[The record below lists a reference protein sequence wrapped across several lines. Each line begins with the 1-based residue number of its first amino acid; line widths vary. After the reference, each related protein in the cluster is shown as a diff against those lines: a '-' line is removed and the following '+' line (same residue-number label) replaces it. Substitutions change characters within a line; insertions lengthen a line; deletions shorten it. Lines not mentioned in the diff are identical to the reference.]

1 MKNYESKDLRNVAV
15 VGHGSCGKTS
25 LTGAL
30 CFTAGSSKRLGS
42 VDDGNALTDYSQ
54 DEIERKNSINLS
66 IAYAE
71 YEKTKINLIDAPG
84 YLDFLG
90 DAYAAMRGSDN
101 ALLVV
106 HGANGVEIGTNK
118 MASKTNEDN
127 IPVAVFVNM
136 MDKENADFDKIL
148 EQLRELFDGHVVPM
162 TWPVGQGDDFK
173 GVVDVRRRKAC
184 IGVPGTQ
191 TGESKEE
198 DIPAEMVERVDEMY
212 KEFIE
217 DVAEQDEALM
227 EKYFAEEPL
236 TPQEIGAAMQK
247 GILNRE
253 FIPVFCGSSSSTFGV
268 PQLLD
273 GLAHMMPDPT
283 MFPALTAKAGETEV
297 QIERTN
303 DSPLTAMVFK
313 TISEPHVGELSFFR
327 VGSGVI
333 KTGDEVLNA
342 SMDQVE
348 RLGHLNV
355 MQGRDREEVSQ
366 LCAGDIG
373 VVTKLKVTHT
383 GNTLSSKQ
391 KALILP
397 DIDFP
402 KPVMNVAIAP
412 KSRGDE
418 DKISSGLRKLQEED
432 RSFNSYFDSELH
444 QQILWAMGALHLDVI
459 KVRLERQFNVET
471 EYIKPRIPYKETFR
485 KHAEGQ
491 GKFKKQS
498 GGRGQYGDCWI
509 RLIPRESGEGFEFFN
524 KVVGGAIPGRFVPS
538 VEKGIVESASKG
550 IQAGYPVVDFAAE
563 CFDGSYHNVD
573 SSDVAFQIAGGMAFK
588 SVAAQAEPVILEP
601 IQNIEVLVPE
611 ECMGDVIG
619 DLNGRRGRIQGM
631 TGEGAFQKVAAQVP
645 QAEMYK
651 YSTSLRSIT
660 GGRGSFEMDFS
671 HYEAVPH
678 DQTQK
683 IIEEYEHQ
691 KEEDN

>member
-1 MKNYESKDLRNVAV
+1 MKKYDSKDIRNVAV
-15 VGHGSCGKTS
+15 VGHGSSGKTS

-30 CFTAGSSKRLGS
+30 CFAAGSSKRLGS
-42 VDDGNALTDYSQ
+42 VDEGNALTDFSQ

-71 YEKTKINLIDAPG
+71 HEKTKINLIDAPG

-90 DAYAAMRGSDN
+90 DAYAAMRGADN
-101 ALLVV
+101 ALIVV
-106 HGANGVEIGTNK
+106 HGASGVEIGTNR
-118 MASKTNEDN
+118 MAAKTAEDK

-136 MDKENADFDKIL
+136 MDKENADFDKVL
-148 EQLRELFDGHVVPM
+148 EQLRELFEAHVVPM
-162 TWPVGQGDDFK
+162 TLPIGQGAGFR
-173 GVVDVRRRKAC
+173 GVIDVHRRKAC
-184 IGVPGTQ
+184 IGVSGTQ
-191 TGESKEE
+191 RGESREE
-198 DIPAEMVERVDEMY
+198 DIPAEMVDRVEKVY
-212 KEFIE
+212 QEFIE
-217 DVAEQDEALM
+217 DVVEQDEVLM
-227 EKYFAEEPL
+227 EKYFADEPL

-253 FIPVFCGSSSSTFGV
+253 FIPVFCGASASTFGV

-273 GLAHMMPDPT
+273 GLVHMLPDPT
-283 MFPALTAKAGETEV
+283 MFPPLTAKAGEEEV
-297 QIERTN
+297 RIERN
-303 DSPLTAMVFK
+303 DDSPLTALVFK
-313 TISEPHVGELSFFR
+313 TVSESHVGELSIFR

-333 KTGDEVLNA
+333 KSGDEVLNA
-342 SMDQVE
+342 NLGHVE
-348 RLGHLNV
+348 RLGHINV
-355 MQGRDREEVSQ
+355 MQGRDREEVDQ

-373 VVTKLKVTHT
+373 VVTKLKGTHT
-383 GNTLSSKQ
+383 GNTLCSKQ
-391 KALILP
+391 KPLMLA

-402 KPVMNVAIAP
+402 KPVMNVAIVP
-412 KSRGDE
+412 KTRGDE

-444 QQILWAMGALHLDVI
+444 QQIVWAMGALHLDVI
-459 KVRLERQFNVET
+459 KVRLERQFHVET

-485 KHAEGQ
+485 KQAEGQ

-498 GGRGQYGDCWI
+498 GGRGQYGDCWV

-524 KVVGGAIPGRFVPS
+524 KIVGGVIPGRFVPS
-538 VEKGIVESASKG
+538 VEKGIIEAASRG

-588 SVAAQAEPVILEP
+588 SVAANADPVILEP
-601 IQNIEVLVPE
+601 IQDVEVLVPE

-619 DLNGRRGRIQGM
+619 DLNSRRGRIQGM
-631 TGEGAFQKVAAQVP
+631 TGEGSFQKVVAQVP
-645 QAEMYK
+645 LAEMYM

-660 GGRGSFEMDFS
+660 GGRGTFTMEFS
-671 HYEAVPH
+671 HYEALPH
-678 DQTQK
+678 DQMK
-683 IIEEYEHQ
+683 KVVEEYEQH

>member
-1 MKNYESKDLRNVAV
+1 MKHYDSKDLRNVAV

-30 CFTAGSSKRLGS
+30 CFAAGSSKRLGS
-42 VDDGNALTDYSQ
+42 VDEGNALTDFSQ

-71 YEKTKINLIDAPG
+71 YEKLKINLIDAPG

-90 DAYAAMRGSDN
+90 DAYAAMRGADN
-101 ALLVV
+101 ALMVV
-106 HGANGVEIGTNK
+106 HAVNGVEIGTNK
-118 MASKTNEDN
+118 MASKTAEDK

-136 MDKENADFDKIL
+136 MDKENADFDKVL
-148 EQLRELFDGHVVPM
+148 KQLRELFDGHVVPM
-162 TWPVGQGDDFK
+162 TLPIGQGADFK

-184 IGVPGTQ
+184 IGVDGTQ
-191 TGESKEE
+191 KGESKEE
-198 DIPAEMVERVDEMY
+198 DISADMADRVEEMY

-227 EKYFAEEPL
+227 EKYFADEPL
-236 TPQEIGAAMQK
+236 TPQEIGAAMQQ

-253 FIPVFCGSSSSTFGV
+253 FIPVFCGSSISTFGV

-283 MFPALTAKAGETEV
+283 MFPALSAKAGETEIK
-297 QIERTN
+297 IERTD
-303 DSPLTAMVFK
+303 DSPLTALVFK
-313 TISEPHVGELSFFR
+313 TVSETHVGELSFFR

-333 KTGDEVLNA
+333 KSGEEVLNA
-342 SMDQVE
+342 NMDHVE

-355 MQGRDREEVSQ
+355 MQGRDREEVDQ

-373 VVTKLKVTHT
+373 VVTKLKYTHT

-391 KALILP
+391 KALVLE
-397 DIDFP
+397 DINFP
-402 KPVMNVAIAP
+402 KPVMNVAIVP
-412 KSRGDE
+412 KTRGDE
-418 DKISSGLRKLQEED
+418 DKISSGLRKMQEED

-444 QQILWAMGALHLDVI
+444 QQIVWAMGALHLDVI
-459 KVRLERQFNVET
+459 KVRLERQFNVVT
-471 EYIKPRIPYKETFR
+471 EFVKPRIPYKETFR
-485 KHAEGQ
+485 KQAEGQ

-509 RLIPRESGEGFEFFN
+509 RLIPRHSGEGFEFFN
-524 KVVGGAIPGRFVPS
+524 KIVGGAIPGRFVPS
-538 VEKGIVESASKG
+538 VEKGVIEAAGRG
-550 IQAGYPVVDFAAE
+550 IQAGYPVVDFAVE

-588 SVAAQAEPVILEP
+588 SVAANAEPVILEP
-601 IQNIEVLVPE
+601 IQDIEVLVPE

-631 TGEGAFQKVAAQVP
+631 AGEGTFQKVAAQVP
-645 QAEMYK
+645 LADMYK
-651 YSTSLRSIT
+651 YSTGLRSIT
-660 GGRGSFEMDFS
+660 GGRGTFTMEFS

-678 DQTQK
+678 DQTKK
-683 IIEEYEHQ
+683 IIEEYEQQ
-691 KEEDN
+691 KEEDS

>member
-1 MKNYESKDLRNVAV
+1 MKKYDSKDIRNVAV
-15 VGHGSCGKTS
+15 VGHGSSGKTS

-30 CFTAGSSKRLGS
+30 CFAAGSSKRLGS
-42 VDDGNALTDYSQ
+42 VDEGNALTDFSQ

-90 DAYAAMRGSDN
+90 DAYAAMRGADN

-106 HGANGVEIGTNK
+106 HGASGVEIGTNR
-118 MASKTNEDN
+118 MAAKTAEDK

-136 MDKENADFDKIL
+136 MDKENADFDKVL
-148 EQLRELFDGHVVPM
+148 EQLRELFDAHVVPM
-162 TWPVGQGDDFK
+162 TLPIGQGAEFR

-184 IGVPGTQ
+184 IGVAGTQ
-191 TGESKEE
+191 KGESREE
-198 DIPAEMVERVDEMY
+198 DIPAEMVDRVEKMY
-212 KEFIE
+212 QEFIE

-227 EKYFAEEPL
+227 EKYFADEPL

-247 GILNRE
+247 GIFNRE
-253 FIPVFCGSSSSTFGV
+253 FIPVFCGASASTFGV

-273 GLAHMMPDPT
+273 GLVHMLPDPT
-283 MFPALTAKAGETEV
+283 MFPALTAKAGEEEV
-297 QIERTN
+297 RIERNN
-303 DSPLTAMVFK
+303 DSPLTALVFK
-313 TISEPHVGELSFFR
+313 TVSESHVGELSIFR

-333 KTGDEVLNA
+333 KSGDEVLNA
-342 SMDQVE
+342 NMGHIE
-348 RLGHLNV
+348 RLGHINV
-355 MQGRDREEVSQ
+355 MQGRDREEVDQ

-373 VVTKLKVTHT
+373 VVTKLKGTHT
-383 GNTLSSKQ
+383 GNTLCSKQ
-391 KALILP
+391 KPLMLA

-402 KPVMNVAIAP
+402 KPVMNVAIVP
-412 KSRGDE
+412 KTRGDE

-444 QQILWAMGALHLDVI
+444 QQIVWAMGALHLDVI
-459 KVRLERQFNVET
+459 KVRLERQFHVNT

-485 KHAEGQ
+485 KQAEGQ

-524 KVVGGAIPGRFVPS
+524 KIVGGVIPGRFVPS
-538 VEKGIVESASKG
+538 VEKGIIEAASKG

-588 SVAAQAEPVILEP
+588 SVAANADPVILEP
-601 IQNIEVLVPE
+601 IQNVEVLVPE

-619 DLNGRRGRIQGM
+619 DLNSRRGRIQGM
-631 TGEGAFQKVAAQVP
+631 TGEGSFQKVAAQVP
-645 QAEMYK
+645 MAEMYM

-660 GGRGSFEMDFS
+660 GGRGTFTMEFS
-671 HYEAVPH
+671 HYEALPH
-678 DQTQK
+678 EQMQK
-683 IIEEYEHQ
+683 VIEEYEQH

>member
-1 MKNYESKDLRNVAV
+1 MKHYDSKDLRNVAV

-30 CFTAGSSKRLGS
+30 CFAAGSSKRLGS
-42 VDDGNALTDYSQ
+42 VDEGNALTDFSQ

-71 YEKTKINLIDAPG
+71 YEKLKINLIDAPG

-90 DAYAAMRGSDN
+90 DAYAAMRGADN
-101 ALLVV
+101 ALMVV
-106 HGANGVEIGTNK
+106 HAVNGVEIGTNK
-118 MASKTNEDN
+118 MASKTAEDN

-136 MDKENADFDKIL
+136 MDKENADFDKVL
-148 EQLRELFDGHVVPM
+148 QQLRELFDGHVVPM
-162 TWPVGQGDDFK
+162 TMPIGQGADFK

-184 IGVPGTQ
+184 IGVDGTQ
-191 TGESKEE
+191 KGESKEE
-198 DIPAEMVERVDEMY
+198 DISADMAGRVEEMY

-227 EKYFAEEPL
+227 EKYFADEPL
-236 TPQEIGAAMQK
+236 TPQEIGAAMQQ

-253 FIPVFCGSSSSTFGV
+253 LIPVFCGSSISTFGV

-283 MFPALTAKAGETEV
+283 MFPALTAKAGETEIK
-297 QIERTN
+297 IERTD
-303 DSPLTAMVFK
+303 DSPLTALVFK
-313 TISEPHVGELSFFR
+313 TVSETHVGELSFFR

-333 KTGDEVLNA
+333 KSGEEVLNA
-342 SMDQVE
+342 NMDHVE

-355 MQGRDREEVSQ
+355 MQGRDREEVDQ

-373 VVTKLKVTHT
+373 VVTKLKYTHT

-391 KALILP
+391 KALVLE
-397 DIDFP
+397 DIHFP
-402 KPVMNVAIAP
+402 KPVMNVAIVP
-412 KSRGDE
+412 KTRGDE
-418 DKISSGLRKLQEED
+418 DKISSGLRKMQEED

-444 QQILWAMGALHLDVI
+444 QQIVWAMGALHLDVI
-459 KVRLERQFNVET
+459 KVRLERQFNVVT
-471 EYIKPRIPYKETFR
+471 EFVKPRIPYKETFR
-485 KHAEGQ
+485 KQAEGQ

-509 RLIPRESGEGFEFFN
+509 RLIPRHSGEGFEFFN
-524 KVVGGAIPGRFVPS
+524 KIVGGAIPGRFVPS
-538 VEKGIVESASKG
+538 VEKGVIEAAGKG
-550 IQAGYPVVDFAAE
+550 IQAGYPVVDFAVE

-588 SVAAQAEPVILEP
+588 SVAANAEPVILEP
-601 IQNIEVLVPE
+601 IQDIEVLVPE

-631 TGEGAFQKVAAQVP
+631 TGEGTFQKVAAQVP
-645 QAEMYK
+645 LADMYK
-651 YSTSLRSIT
+651 YSTGLRSIT
-660 GGRGSFEMDFS
+660 GGRGTFTMEFS

-678 DQTQK
+678 DQTK
-683 IIEEYEHQ
+683 KVIEEYEQQ

>member
-30 CFTAGSSKRLGS
+30 CFAAGSSKRLGS

-101 ALLVV
+101 ALLVL
-106 HGANGVEIGTNK
+106 HAANGVEIGTNK
-118 MASKTNEDN
+118 MASKTTEDK

-136 MDKENADFDKIL
+136 MDKENADFDKVL
-148 EQLRELFDGHVVPM
+148 DQLRELFDGHVVPM
-162 TWPVGQGDDFK
+162 TWPVGQGADFR
-173 GVVDVRRRKAC
+173 GVVDVRSKKAY

-191 TGESKEE
+191 KGESKEE
-198 DIPAEMVERVDEMY
+198 DIPAEMAEKVEAMY
-212 KEFIE
+212 REFIE

-236 TPQEIGAAMQK
+236 TPQEIGTAMQQ

-253 FIPVFCGSSSSTFGV
+253 LIPVFCGSSISTFGV

-283 MFPALTAKAGETEV
+283 MFPPLTAKAGEEEV
-297 QIERTN
+297 KIERTN
-303 DSPLTAMVFK
+303 ESPLTAMVFK

-333 KTGDEVLNA
+333 RTGDEVLNA

-355 MQGRDREEVSQ
+355 MQGRDREEVDQ

-391 KALILP
+391 KALMLP
-397 DIDFP
+397 DIQFP

-412 KSRGDE
+412 VTRGDE

-444 QQILWAMGALHLDVI
+444 QQIVWAMGALHLDVI
-459 KVRLERQFNVET
+459 KVRLERQFHVQT

-485 KHAEGQ
+485 KQAEGQ

-498 GGRGQYGDCWI
+498 GGRGQYGDCWV

-524 KVVGGAIPGRFVPS
+524 KVVGGVIPGRFVPS
-538 VEKGIVESASKG
+538 VEKGIVEAAGRG

-563 CFDGSYHNVD
+563 CYDGSYHNVD

-601 IQNIEVLVPE
+601 IQNIKVQVPE

-619 DLNGRRGRIQGM
+619 DLNARRGRIQGM
-631 TGEGAFQKVAAQVP
+631 TGEGAFQKVVAQVP

-660 GGRGSFEMDFS
+660 GGRGTFEMEFA

-678 DQTQK
+678 EQTQK
-683 IIEEYEHQ
+683 IIEEYEQH
-691 KEEDN
+691 KGEDS